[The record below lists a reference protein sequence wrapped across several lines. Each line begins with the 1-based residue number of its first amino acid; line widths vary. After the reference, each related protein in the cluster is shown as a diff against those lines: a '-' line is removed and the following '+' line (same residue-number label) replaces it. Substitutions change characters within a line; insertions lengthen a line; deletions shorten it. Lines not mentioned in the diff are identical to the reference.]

1 MFSFKRVKD
10 VVIGKARDLGDRQLF
25 HQMSLV
31 AFFAWV
37 GLGADGLS
45 SSCYGPE
52 EAFLALGIHHSL
64 GIFVALLSALTVFI
78 ISASYIQIIEL
89 FPNGGGGY
97 FVASKL
103 LNPRLGMV
111 AGCALIIDYVLTI
124 AISIASGTDALFSF
138 LPLGWHEWK
147 LWFALG
153 GIVLLIVMNLRGVKE
168 SVLVLTPIFLLFL
181 ATHVFIILYALGI
194 HLFDVPVVLQTGVAE
209 AGAAR
214 AELGMFGML
223 FLILKAYSMGAGT
236 FTGIEAVSNGLP
248 LLREP
253 RAETGKITMRYMAM
267 SLAFTVVGLMLAYL
281 LFGVMREPGKTLN
294 ASLFGVITATWPAP
308 WGTVFILVTLISE
321 GLLLF
326 VAAQAGF
333 LGGPR
338 ILANL
343 ATDRWMPSRFTN
355 LSDRLVTQNGVL
367 LMGAAALLTVF
378 LTHGMVAILV
388 VLYSINVFITF
399 CLSQAGMIRHWWQRR
414 LANESWKR
422 RISVPIAG
430 FILTSF
436 VLVSVVVLK
445 FHDGGWVTLAITGG
459 LVAAALFIKN
469 HYAETFKLL
478 KRLDILVET
487 AVADAERHGDRPV
500 AFDDKGK
507 VAVVMVNG
515 FNGLGLHTVMG
526 VVKNFG
532 REFRNFVFVQVGIL
546 DAGNFKGIEE
556 VGHLKESVNNDL
568 ARYCTFMH
576 ANGYYAEGLAAF
588 GTDIIEEGEKAAQ
601 SVSRK
606 YPGAVF
612 FGGQLVFPEDTAM
625 NGLLHNYTVFAVQK
639 KLYQQG
645 LPFVVLPIRV

>member
-1 MFSFKRVKD
+1 MPIIKRLKD
-10 VVIGKARDLGDRQLF
+10 VFIGKARDLGDRQIF

-52 EAFLALGIHHSL
+52 EAFMALGQHHYL
-64 GIFVALLSALTVFI
+64 GIFVALLTALTVFV
-78 ISASYIQIIEL
+78 ISASYIQIIDL

-103 LNPRLGMV
+103 LSPRLGMV
-111 AGCALIIDYVLTI
+111 TGCTLIIDYVLTI
-124 AISIASGTDALFSF
+124 AISIASGSDALFSF
-138 LPLGWHEWK
+138 LPVGLHEWK
-147 LWFALG
+147 LWFAIG
-153 GIVLLIVMNLRGVKE
+153 GIVLLIIMNLRGVKE
-168 SVLVLTPIFLLFL
+168 SIMTLTPIFILFL
-181 ATHVFIILYALGI
+181 VTHVFIILYALGVHI
-194 HLFDVPVVLQTGVAE
+194 LDVPTVLKAGVAD

-223 FLILKAYSMGAGT
+223 FLIFKAYSMGAGT

-253 RAETGKITMRYMAM
+253 RAATGKITMGYMAI
-267 SLAFTVVGLMLAYL
+267 SLAVTVMGLMMAYL
-281 LFGVMREPGKTLN
+281 LFNVTREPGKTLN
-294 ASLFGVITATWPAP
+294 ASLFTAVTATWPAP
-308 WGTVFILVTLISE
+308 WGTVFILVTLVSE
-321 GLLLF
+321 ALLLF

-338 ILANL
+338 VLANM

-367 LMGAAALLTVF
+367 LMGVAALLTVIF
-378 LTHGMVAILV
+378 THGSVALLV
-388 VLYSINVFITF
+388 VLYSISVFVTF
-399 CLSQAGMIRHWWQRR
+399 CLSQAGMVRHWWERR

-422 RISVPIAG
+422 RISVPLAG
-430 FILTSF
+430 FLLTLF
-436 VLVSVVVLK
+436 VLVSLVVIK
-445 FHDGGWVTLAITGG
+445 FYEGGWVTLVIIGV

-469 HYAETFKLL
+469 HYADTFKLL
-478 KRLDILVET
+478 KRLDVLVET
-487 AVADAERHGDRPV
+487 AVADAERHGDRPI

-556 VGHLKESVNNDL
+556 VGSLKEAVNKDL
-568 ARYCTFMH
+568 ARYCMFMH
-576 ANGYYAEGLAAF
+576 ANGYYAESLAAF
-588 GTDIIEEGEKAAQ
+588 GTDVIEEAEVAAQ
-601 SVSRK
+601 EIAKK
-606 YPGAVF
+606 YNGAVF

>member
-1 MFSFKRVKD
+1 MHFIKRVKD
-10 VVIGKARDLGDRQLF
+10 VVIGKARDLGDRQIF

-52 EAFLALGIHHSL
+52 EAFVALGQHHYL
-64 GIFVALLSALTVFI
+64 GIFVALLTALTVFV

-103 LNPRLGMV
+103 LTPRLGMV
-111 AGCALIIDYVLTI
+111 AGCALLIDYVLTI
-124 AISIASGTDALFSF
+124 ALSVASGTDALFSF
-138 LPLGWHEWK
+138 LPMAWQVWK

-153 GIVLLIVMNLRGVKE
+153 GIGFLIILNLRGVKE
-168 SVLVLTPIFLLFL
+168 SILALMPIFLLFL
-181 ATHVFIILYALGI
+181 ATHLFVILYALLS
-194 HLFDVPVVLQTGVAE
+194 HSYQVPAIMQSGLGE
-209 AGAAR
+209 ASTVR
-214 AELGMFGML
+214 SELGMFGML
-223 FLILKAYSMGAGT
+223 FLILKAYSLGAGT

-253 RAETGKITMRYMAM
+253 RAETGKITMRYMAF
-267 SLAFTVVGLMLAYL
+267 SLAFTVVGLMIAYL
-281 LFGVMREPGKTLN
+281 LYGVMREPGKTLN
-294 ASLFGVITATWPAP
+294 ASLFGIITSNWPAP
-308 WGTVFILVTLISE
+308 WGMVFILVTLVSE
-321 GLLLF
+321 ALLLF

-338 ILANL
+338 VLANM

-378 LTHGMVAILV
+378 FSRGSVAVLV

-414 LANESWKR
+414 QVHESWKR
-422 RISVPIAG
+422 KIVVPFFG

-436 VLVSVVVLK
+436 VLVAVVVLK
-445 FHDGGWVTLAITGG
+445 FHDGGWVTLVITGA

-469 HYAETFKLL
+469 HYADTFKLL
-478 KRLDILVET
+478 KRLDVLVEA
-487 AVADAERHGDRPV
+487 AVADAERHGDRPIV
-500 AFDDKGK
+500 FDDKCK

-546 DAGNFKGIEE
+546 DAGNFKGVEE
-556 VGHLKESVNNDL
+556 IGSLKEAVNKDL

-588 GTDIIEEGEKAAQ
+588 GTDVIEEGEKAAQ
-601 SVSRK
+601 IIARK
-606 YPGAVF
+606 YSGAVF

-625 NGLLHNYTVFAVQK
+625 NSILHNHTVFAIQK
-639 KLYQQG
+639 RLYQQG